1 MLFQLWNKVLNLF
14 KFLCAVIVPYF
25 QVEENVLLKLAL
37 YLASFGPGNVSALI
51 RIRKHITLG
60 PSDTEGFRSK

>member
-1 MLFQLWNKVLNLF
+1 M
-14 KFLCAVIVPYF
+14 CAIIVPYF
-25 QVEENVLLKLAL
+25 QIKENVLLKLAP

-51 RIRKHITLG
+51 RIGKHITLG